1 MSDMARTTTVTV
13 MNSKGLHLRPADVL
27 VKKAQEFDSTIAIVR
42 DGERFNV
49 KSVLE
54 IMTLGAVQ
62 GTELQLEAQGGD
74 AEQAIQELA
83 AMFDCGFNETE
94 NEH

>member
-1 MSDMARTTTVTV
+1 MSDMALSTTVTV
-13 MNSKGLHLRPADVL
+13 KNSKGLHLRPADAL
-27 VKKAQEFDSTIAIVR
+27 VKKAQEFASTIAIVR
-42 DGERFNV
+42 HGERFDA

-74 AEQAIQELA
+74 AEQAIEELA
-83 AMFDCGFNETE
+83 AMFDCGFDENE